1 MIKAVLFDFDGVI
14 AESVN
19 VKTEAFAKL
28 FEEYGSETVKKV
40 VEHHLAH
47 GGVSRFEKIRHY
59 HKQYLGKA
67 IDEDELAEWCQRF
80 SDLVLEAVISSPY
93 VPGAVELLKDCQKKY
108 SCFIISG
115 TPQEEMEL
123 IIARKGLQ
131 GYFVEIH
138 GSPRTKAEISATIMS
153 SHDLHPEEII
163 YLGDALTDY
172 DAAKEAG
179 IKFIGRV
186 PEGDRNVF
194 PSNVYVVPDFRNL
207 RISEVFTS

>member
-19 VKTEAFAKL
+19 VKTEAFSKL
-28 FEEYGSETVKKV
+28 YEEYGPETVEKV
-40 VEHHLAH
+40 VEHHLTH
-47 GGVSRFEKIRHY
+47 CGVSRFEKIRHY

-93 VPGAVELLKDCQKKY
+93 VPGAVELMEDCQKKY

-115 TPQEEMEL
+115 TPQDEMEL

-131 GYFVEIH
+131 EYFIEIH
-138 GSPRTKAEISATIMS
+138 GSPRTKTEIAREIIS
-153 SHDLHPEEII
+153 SHNLHPKEII
-163 YLGDALTDY
+163 YLGDAMTDY

-179 IKFIGRV
+179 INFIGRV

-194 PSNVYVVPDFRNL
+194 PSDVFVIPDFRNL
-207 RISEVFTS
+207 RILEAYTR